1 MKKMIAVLSAAVL
14 TVATAVTAFALPSVS
29 VSGVVTK
36 IESAVD
42 ANGNA
47 VTVEIKDVPE
57 KYKAAVEEVKTE
69 AKIKELLGNDFKE
82 GMQVVDVKEVSVPE
96 GTTFPVTIT
105 FQVPGV
111 KAGTAIAVLH
121 YNGTAWERI
130 TKDVKAGDGTI
141 TATFDS
147 LSPVAFVVDKEA
159 AEAASTSTA
168 STTTKSPK
176 TGESGVL
183 AMAGII
189 AVIALGGM
197 AVTSRKRKEA

>member
-1 MKKMIAVLSAAVL
+1 M
-14 TVATAVTAFALPSVS
+14 
-29 VSGVVTK
+29 VTK

-47 VTVEIKDVPE
+47 VTVEIKEVPE
-57 KYKAAVEEVKTE
+57 EYKAAVEEVKTE
-69 AKIKELLGNDFKE
+69 AKIKELLGDDFKE
-82 GMQVVDVKEVSVPE
+82 GMQVVDVKEVSVPD

-111 KAGTAIAVLH
+111 KAGSTVAVLH
-121 YNGTAWERI
+121 YNGSAWERI
-130 TKDVKAGDGTI
+130 TKDVKAGNGTI

-159 AEAASTSTA
+159 AEAASTST
-168 STTTKSPK
+168 STSAKSPK
-176 TGESGVL
+176 TGEFNVL
-183 AMAGII
+183 GMAGIV

-197 AVTSRKRKEA
+197 AVTYSRKRKEA